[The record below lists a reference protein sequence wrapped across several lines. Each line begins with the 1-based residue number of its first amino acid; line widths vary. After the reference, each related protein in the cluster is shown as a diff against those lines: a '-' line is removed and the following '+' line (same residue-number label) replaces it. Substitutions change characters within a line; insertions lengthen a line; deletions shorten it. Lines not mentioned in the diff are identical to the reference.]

1 MEESIMNEET
11 NFVDMLQ
18 IILGKEDYFQLS
30 REIAKECHKWNISLD
45 TFAEDI
51 LNKFC
56 FIIFMVGMSKKI
68 EIEKY
73 KFKADNQIFEI
84 DSISFA
90 KMFEKYIKKIEN
102 KKFEI
107 AKSMI

>member
-1 MEESIMNEET
+1 MNKET
-11 NFVDMLQ
+11 NFVDVML
-18 IILGKEDYFQLS
+18 IVLGKEDYYQLS
-30 REIAKECHKWNISLD
+30 REIAEECHKWNVSFS

-73 KFKADNQIFEI
+73 KFKTDSKTFEM

-90 KMFEKYIKKIEN
+90 KKFEKYIKKIEN

>member
-1 MEESIMNEET
+1 MKEET
-11 NFVDMLQ
+11 NFVDVML
-18 IILGKEDYFQLS
+18 IVLGKEDYYQLLTN
-30 REIAKECHKWNISLD
+30 IAEECHKWNVSFS

-51 LNKFC
+51 VNKFC

-73 KFKADNQIFEI
+73 KFKADNEIFEI

-90 KMFEKYIKKIEN
+90 KRFEKYIKKIEN

>member
-1 MEESIMNEET
+1 MSEET

-18 IILGKEDYFQLS
+18 IVLGKEDYFQLS
-30 REIAKECHKWNISLD
+30 REIAKECHKWNISLS
-45 TFAEDI
+45 TFAEEI

-73 KFKADNQIFEI
+73 KFKTDNKTFEM
-84 DSISFA
+84 DSISFT
-90 KMFEKYIKKIEN
+90 KKFEKYIKKIEN
-102 KKFEI
+102 KKFEWI
-107 AKSMI
+107 RKII

>member
-1 MEESIMNEET
+1 MNEET
-11 NFVDMLQ
+11 NFVDVIL
-18 IILGKEDYFQLS
+18 IVLGKEDYYQLS
-30 REIAKECHKWNISLD
+30 REIAEECHKWNISLS

-73 KFKADNQIFEI
+73 KFKTDNKTFEM

-90 KMFEKYIKKIEN
+90 KKFEKYIKKIEN

>member
-1 MEESIMNEET
+1 
-11 NFVDMLQ
+11 
-18 IILGKEDYFQLS
+18 
-30 REIAKECHKWNISLD
+30 
-45 TFAEDI
+45 
-51 LNKFC
+51 
-56 FIIFMVGMSKKI
+56 MVGMSKKI

-73 KFKADNQIFEI
+73 KFKADNEIFEI

-90 KMFEKYIKKIEN
+90 KRFEKYIKKIEN

>member
-1 MEESIMNEET
+1 MNEET
-11 NFVDMLQ
+11 NFVDILQ
-18 IILGKEDYFQLS
+18 IILGKEEYFQLS

-45 TFAEDI
+45 IFAEDI

-73 KFKADNQIFEI
+73 RFKANNETFEI

-90 KMFEKYIKKIEN
+90 KMFEKYIKKIED

-107 AKSMI
+107 AKNMI

>member
-1 MEESIMNEET
+1 MSEEM

-18 IILGKEDYFQLS
+18 IILGKDDYIELLK
-30 REIAKECHKWNISLD
+30 EIAKQCYKWNINLS
-45 TFAEDI
+45 TFAEEI

-56 FIIFMVGMSKKI
+56 FVIFMAGMSKKI

-73 KFKADNQIFEI
+73 KFKADKEFFEI

-90 KMFEKYIKKIEN
+90 KRFEKYIKKIED

>member
-1 MEESIMNEET
+1 MKEET
-11 NFVDMLQ
+11 NFVDVML
-18 IILGKEDYFQLS
+18 IVLGKEDYYQLLTK
-30 REIAKECHKWNISLD
+30 IAEECHKWNVSFS

-51 LNKFC
+51 VNKFC

-73 KFKADNQIFEI
+73 KFKADNEIFEI

-90 KMFEKYIKKIEN
+90 KRFEKYIKKIED